1 MPYYKLHGYFFERT
15 PPKLEETEGEY
26 YAVRFSE
33 EYSRNPFVVCC
44 IKFSL
49 QDNFFTKDQLFQD
62 FNNLM
67 NGHCDT
73 VVLKH

>member
-26 YAVRFSE
+26 YAVRLSE

-49 QDNFFTKDQLFQD
+49 QENVFTKDQD